1 MTSGTAASAGP
12 RGRPHA
18 EDARTPSAV
27 DGRVWLVDP
36 VDEPELE
43 ERIRALGEPAG
54 VLQLLDRHQRGCA
67 AWATR
72 LGVQQVQGWE
82 GLPAP
87 FEALPV
93 RDRRWWREVALWEP
107 AGRTLVSADALGT
120 VAFFRAPGERV
131 GLHPLIRPFPP
142 RALRGLEPARILVG
156 HGEAVTEAAGEALQD
171 TLTHA
176 RRRLPAALRAARQCS
191 ESRFGGQYVR
201 SNGPIRLLR
210 GHRAPRPRVARV
222 ASVVAHEEVVP
233 GRHAPGAGDVVVF
246 RVRRVRLVQAL
257 AVQRDHAVVLGDR
270 VAGQADQALHE
281 RAALAALDRGLGRS
295 GEDDDLPA
303 GRRGEA
309 VGEPVDDH
317 AVAEAR
323 LAPGAGACAVQRRL
337 HRRRRDAVRL
347 RDLRFED
354 EHEGERDADRRDPIE
369 DPFPGRHVVMVLR
382 RRGSSA
388 APDGPPRRRVRP
400 PGAARPEPPRRRP
413 ESASRRLPACRAGSS
428 GRSRPRSRGRA

>member
-1 MTSGTAASAGP
+1 MRSWSHVGWRLVDEWDGGFGWASDD
-12 RGRPHA
+12 RMQRSSHA
-18 EDARTPSAV
+18 LAV

-72 LGVQQVQGWE
+72 LGVQRVQGWE

-120 VAFFRAPGERV
+120 IAFFRAPGERV

-176 RRRLPAALRAARQCS
+176 RRRLPAALRA
-191 ESRFGGQYVR
+191 GV
-201 SNGPIRLLR
+201 
-210 GHRAPRPRVARV
+210 
-222 ASVVAHEEVVP
+222 
-233 GRHAPGAGDVVVF
+233 
-246 RVRRVRLVQAL
+246 
-257 AVQRDHAVVLGDR
+257 
-270 VAGQADQALHE
+270 
-281 RAALAALDRGLGRS
+281 
-295 GEDDDLPA
+295 
-303 GRRGEA
+303 
-309 VGEPVDDH
+309 
-317 AVAEAR
+317 
-323 LAPGAGACAVQRRL
+323 
-337 HRRRRDAVRL
+337 
-347 RDLRFED
+347 
-354 EHEGERDADRRDPIE
+354 
-369 DPFPGRHVVMVLR
+369 
-382 RRGSSA
+382 SA
-388 APDGPPRRRVRP
+388 A
-400 PGAARPEPPRRRP
+400 
-413 ESASRRLPACRAGSS
+413 RAGSAAS
-428 GRSRPRSRGRA
+428 T